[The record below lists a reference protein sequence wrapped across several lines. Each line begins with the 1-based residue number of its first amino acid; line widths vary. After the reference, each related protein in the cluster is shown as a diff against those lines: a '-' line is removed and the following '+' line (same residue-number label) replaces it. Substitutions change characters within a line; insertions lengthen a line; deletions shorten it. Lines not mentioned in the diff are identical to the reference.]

1 MCVRREARTIKKERI
16 RALVEADPVFR
27 RDDQYFND
35 RETTY
40 MRGLQK
46 INRIQ
51 QRRRELKMD
60 DEEQRLFK
68 NYVGDTL
75 PVRWPSTCPCHP
87 LPIARVAHARATPR
101 IRCPRIRRSSHTPP
115 KRPPPSACV
124 AQVPATQR
132 ICRPRARHH

>member
-1 MCVRREARTIKKERI
+1 MCVRRETRTIKKERI

-51 QRRRELKMD
+51 QRRRELKLD

-75 PVRWPSTCPCHP
+75 PVRRPVPHVLP
-87 LPIARVAHARATPR
+87 LPF
-101 IRCPRIRRSSHTPP
+101 PP
-115 KRPPPSACV
+115 AVSA
-124 AQVPATQR
+124 PA
-132 ICRPRARHH
+132 PRANRMRTARKQSRN

>member
-1 MCVRREARTIKKERI
+1 MCVRRETRTIKKERI

-51 QRRRELKMD
+51 QRRRELKLD

-68 NYVGDTL
+68 NYVGETL
-75 PVRWPSTCPCHP
+75 PVSRPVP
-87 LPIARVAHARATPR
+87 HALAPAVDAPATRANR
-101 IRCPRIRRSSHTPP
+101 IRT
-115 KRPPPSACV
+115 
-124 AQVPATQR
+124 
-132 ICRPRARHH
+132 ARKQSCN